1 MNRTRQPLG
10 RHMGGLLKSL
20 LVLKLW
26 DSIVSK
32 TVSAGDDGDGD
43 DGKDWSLCLLNIY
56 DETGSLLL

>member
-43 DGKDWSLCLLNIY
+43 DDKDWSLCLLNIY